1 MYTVL
6 FQLYI
11 LVFKLLPLDI
21 KVALREL
28 VVGKHC
34 VATAICIVKWNK
46 YDHAQA
52 LGRRWLGKWKV
63 ENIKIPMQIVLLSVD
78 FVIKCYS
85 NEV

>member
-34 VATAICIVKWNK
+34 VATAICIVK
-46 YDHAQA
+46 
-52 LGRRWLGKWKV
+52 
-63 ENIKIPMQIVLLSVD
+63 
-78 FVIKCYS
+78 
-85 NEV
+85 